1 MLISP
6 PSLCKYCRDKAKF
19 KNPKRYCTQCIG
31 WISSLQSIKLCK
43 PEEGMKKRPFIYSC
57 IPLSLHL
64 PLTSVPFCVTW
75 LIWAW
80 KITHD
85 KSPGWLDLSLAV
97 SLFRSLSSPSSFQ
110 PFLSHER
117 QGLPIMP
124 VYGLSREKLFSC
136 VTGVCVSVRL
146 NRKCAALTD
155 TTLFPLTGSG
165 LLCLI
170 QQRECLC

>member
-1 MLISP
+1 MKYYISP
-6 PSLCKYCRDKAKF
+6 PNTAQIRQNSKIQNGIAHNALVEFQVWKVLSCVNQKKAW
-19 KNPKRYCTQCIG
+19 KRHF
-31 WISSLQSIKLCK
+31 L
-43 PEEGMKKRPFIYSC
+43 YSC

-64 PLTSVPFCVTW
+64 PLTSVPFCMTW

-85 KSPGWLDLSLAV
+85 KSPVWLDLSLAV
-97 SLFRSLSSPSSFQ
+97 SLFRSLSSPCSFQ

-124 VYGLSREKLFSC
+124 VYGSSREELFSC

-155 TTLFPLTGSG
+155 TMLFPLTGSG